1 MSTWVIP
8 DNGLTQPP
16 AHRRVLRRMSLPPTR
31 RQVRALLGLLWLLD
45 AALQAQPQLFSAT
58 TWRVDIAQS
67 VMGEPSWVRHGIFFT
82 IGIISAHPVAW
93 NSAFVAIQGL
103 IGLALL
109 LDRFP
114 RLALLAS
121 LPYVLG
127 VWWVGEG
134 FGALPTGF
142 ALLAAGAPGPVLLY
156 SLIGFL
162 AWPRSER
169 ATRAGV
175 APAMVRSSAGDKQRA
190 LSTARSPSELTR
202 SARDSTRFVPDHQT
216 VAPRS
221 AAVAWVFLW
230 SGQALLHVPWVYP
243 PSQVLTA
250 NIEENSIG
258 SPLWLV
264 DIARHA
270 EALVAG
276 APLLT
281 TVVLVVVDLAVGLG
295 ILLPSTRRPA
305 LLLALITLVV
315 FWVVGQDFGGILAPG
330 GTDPSSAPLLAL
342 LAIALWP
349 PDHQRFVT
357 FPSSRSATASKSQ
370 SMDTSTP
377 ATLANIPP
385 RCTPRGAVAHTTAAC
400 DTVAPATATIG
411 AMAHDAAI
419 DRRAPRPAWLSR
431 IGDRLRSGR
440 RPIGMVVLL
449 CAGALALAACSSTT
463 SSSSSASSSTTAPAA
478 ASSSSNSSAPVSS
491 IHIII
496 KNFAFHPDDF
506 TVSPGATITVT
517 NEDSVDHTFTAR
529 NKAFNTGD
537 IAPGQTVHLTAPSKP
552 GSYPYLCLI
561 HQFMTGTMTV
571 S

>member
-1 MSTWVIP
+1 MIHGDDVT
-8 DNGLTQPP
+8 LQPV
-16 AHRRVLRRMSLPPTR
+16 RRRGRQLISLPPTR
-31 RQVRALLGLLWLLD
+31 RQVRALLGIFWLLD

-67 VMGEPSWVRHGIFFT
+67 VMGEPSWVRHGVFLA

-103 IGLALL
+103 LGLALL

-162 AWPRSER
+162 AWPRSKQ
-169 ATRAGV
+169 ATRGGV
-175 APAMVRSSAGDKQRA
+175 APAMVRSSAGDMQWA
-190 LSTARSPSELTR
+190 ARSARSGSELTR
-202 SARDSTRFVPDHQT
+202 SPRGRTRVVPDDQT

-230 SGQALLHVPWVYP
+230 SGQALLHIPWVYP

-250 NIEENSIG
+250 NIEESSIG

-264 DIARHA
+264 ELARHA
-270 EALVAG
+270 QSLVAG

-281 TVVLVVVDLAVGLG
+281 TFVLVVVDLAVGLG
-295 ILLPSTRRPA
+295 VLLPSTRRPA
-305 LLLALITLVV
+305 LLLALITLVI

-330 GTDPSSAPLLAL
+330 GTDPSSAPLIAL

-349 PDHQRFVT
+349 PDRRRFVT

-377 ATLANIPP
+377 ATLDSPAP
-385 RCTPRGAVAHTTAAC
+385 RSAPRSFSALGNPVAHGTAASDAIAHGTTASDAIPC
-400 DTVAPATATIG
+400 
-411 AMAHDAAI
+411 DAANH
-419 DRRAPRPAWLSR
+419 RRGPRRPRLSTIAR
-431 IGDRLRSGR
+431 RLRWGR
-440 RPIGMVVLL
+440 RPIGIVALL
-449 CAGALALAACSSTT
+449 CAGALALAACSST
-463 SSSSSASSSTTAPAA
+463 SSSSSSTTSPPA
-478 ASSSSNSSAPVSS
+478 ASSSSASSAPVSS

-506 TVSPGATITVT
+506 TVAPGAKITVT

-537 IAPGQTVHLTAPSKP
+537 IAPGQTVHLTAPTKP